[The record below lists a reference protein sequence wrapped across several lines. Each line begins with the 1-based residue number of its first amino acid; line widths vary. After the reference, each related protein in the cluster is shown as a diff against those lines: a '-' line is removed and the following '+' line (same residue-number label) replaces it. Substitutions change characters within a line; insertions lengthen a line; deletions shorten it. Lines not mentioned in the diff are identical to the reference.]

1 MEQKPIKRDPS
12 IVEFSKDHHF
22 ALLLCWKIREG
33 IRKTIEPT
41 RISQYVVHFFD
52 NDLSNHFSEEE
63 NLLFSQLSEKDPLRV
78 QAEDDHAQIR
88 KLVENI
94 RKNKDD
100 ETLLVSFA
108 DLLDKHIRFEEREF
122 FQYLENTLTK
132 EQLKDVYEGLEK
144 HPVICN
150 EEWRDPFWT
159 AEK

>member
-1 MEQKPIKRDPS
+1 MDKKPIKRDPS

-108 DLLDKHIRFEEREF
+108 DLLDKHIRFEERILFNHLQE
-122 FQYLENTLTK
+122 TLTAL
-132 EQLKDVYEGLEK
+132 QLQKIAASLQARHHNIDIGWEDV
-144 HPVICN
+144 
-150 EEWRDPFWT
+150 FWG
-159 AEK
+159 KN